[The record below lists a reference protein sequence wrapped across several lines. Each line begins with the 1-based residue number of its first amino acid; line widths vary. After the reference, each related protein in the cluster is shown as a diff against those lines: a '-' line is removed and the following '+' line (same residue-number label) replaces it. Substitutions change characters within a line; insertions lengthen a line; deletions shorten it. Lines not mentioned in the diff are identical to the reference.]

1 MHDKNYYENYHFD
14 TTSKWTPS
22 FNQLLSNSDNNPFN
36 LTFKLPSQLRNIKK
50 IYLKSVEL
58 PVGFTNIR
66 SENQSD
72 TLTIAINSISCT
84 IKITSQNYIMSTLID
99 AINKAIVDS
108 NIYINE
114 HSNYLPIF
122 SISGQNIV
130 ITTKLL
136 LADIRFLSNTILT
149 SVILGFPYNYSISLL
164 NNSITSPSFY
174 NLSYDTYLILNL
186 PYVNHKSTSIDG
198 KPISF
203 KIPYSG
209 SSNNIFFSAENTQFT
224 QYIELTEDTFTLG
237 NLKITVFDKYG
248 FQLDNNGLDWSFSL
262 QFLFHKEDHNKTNNF
277 TNNEYLLESMEY

>member
-1 MHDKNYYENYHFD
+1 MHDKNYYENYHFE
-14 TTSKWTPS
+14 TTGKWSPT

-72 TLTIAINSISCT
+72 TLTIAINSISCN
-84 IKITSQNYIMSTLID
+84 IKLKPQNYIMSTLID

-122 SISGQNIV
+122 SISNQNII

-164 NNSITSPSFY
+164 NIIIQHHLVFII
-174 NLSYDTYLILNL
+174 YLMIL
-186 PYVNHKSTSIDG
+186 I
-198 KPISF
+198 
-203 KIPYSG
+203 
-209 SSNNIFFSAENTQFT
+209 
-224 QYIELTEDTFTLG
+224 
-237 NLKITVFDKYG
+237 
-248 FQLDNNGLDWSFSL
+248 
-262 QFLFHKEDHNKTNNF
+262 
-277 TNNEYLLESMEY
+277 